1 MAGRRVLMDRMRGVA
16 ILGSTGSIGRSTLEV
31 IRRHPGRFMVVT
43 LAAGTNTELLK
54 RQIEEFGPEF
64 VSVMTEEAAVAIK
77 RVFGSKVE
85 VGFGLEGSSRA
96 ATHEGADITVSAIVG
111 AAGLMPTLAAIRA
124 GKDIALANKETL
136 VAAGLIVMEE
146 VRKQGVRL
154 LPVDSEHSAVF
165 QILQGHRRED
175 IRRII
180 LTASG
185 GPFLNLPLHGLE
197 SATPE
202 EALKHPNWKMGK
214 RITIDSATLMNKG
227 FEVIEARWLFDV
239 PPEKISVYIHPQS
252 IVHSMVE
259 YIDGSIVAQM
269 GSSDMKGPIAYALSY
284 PERVEAG
291 VENFPLAGRKLEFME
306 PESERFPS
314 LALAYNALSSGGTF
328 PAVLNAADEVA
339 VESFLERRIPFTG
352 IYRTIAEVLERHSPG
367 RADSVEDILE
377 ADRWARGMAEGVVKK
392 IYKDKGLR
400 I

>member
-1 MAGRRVLMDRMRGVA
+1 MAGRRFLMGERKGVA
-16 ILGSTGSIGRSTLEV
+16 ILGSTGSIGLSTLEV
-31 IRRHPGRFMVVT
+31 IRRHPGRFRVVT

-54 RQIEEFGPEF
+54 EQIEEFRPEF
-64 VSVMTEEAAVAIK
+64 VSVMTEEAAGIIK
-77 RVFGSKVE
+77 RACGSRVE

-96 ATHEGADITVSAIVG
+96 AAHEGANITVSAIVG
-111 AAGLMPTLAAIRA
+111 AAGLIPTLAAIKA

-136 VAAGLIVMEE
+136 VTAGHIVIQE
-146 VRKQGVRL
+146 VRKRGVRL

-185 GPFLNLPLHGLE
+185 GPFLNLPLDGLE
-197 SATPE
+197 NVTPD

-227 FEVIEARWLFDV
+227 FEVIEARWLFDL

-291 VENFPLAGRKLEFME
+291 VENFPIAGRKLEFME
-306 PESERFPS
+306 PEPERFPS
-314 LALAYNALSSGGTF
+314 LALAYKALSSGGTF

-352 IYRTIAEVLERHSPG
+352 IYRTLAEVLEGHSPG
-367 RADSVEDILE
+367 KADSVEDILE
-377 ADRWARGMAEGVVKK
+377 ADRWARGMAQGVVKK
-392 IYKDKGLR
+392 IYKEKGLR

>member
-1 MAGRRVLMDRMRGVA
+1 MAGRRFLMGERKGVA
-16 ILGSTGSIGRSTLEV
+16 ILGSTGSIGLSTLEV
-31 IRRHPGRFMVVT
+31 IRRHPGRFRVVT

-54 RQIEEFGPEF
+54 EQIEEFRPEF
-64 VSVMTEEAAVAIK
+64 VSVMTEEAAGIIK
-77 RVFGSKVE
+77 RACGSRVE

-96 ATHEGADITVSAIVG
+96 AAHEGANITVSAIVG
-111 AAGLMPTLAAIRA
+111 AAGLIPTLAAIKA

-136 VAAGLIVMEE
+136 VTAGHIVMEE

-185 GPFLNLPLHGLE
+185 GPFLNLPLDGLE
-197 SATPE
+197 NVTPD

-227 FEVIEARWLFDV
+227 FEVIEARWLFDLPV
-239 PPEKISVYIHPQS
+239 EKISVYIHPQS

-291 VENFPLAGRKLEFME
+291 VENFPIAGRKLEFME
-306 PESERFPS
+306 PEPERFPS
-314 LALAYNALSSGGTF
+314 LALAYKALSSGGTF

-352 IYRTIAEVLERHSPG
+352 IYRTLAEVLEGHSPG
-367 RADSVEDILE
+367 KADSVEDILE
-377 ADRWARGMAEGVVKK
+377 ADRWARGMAQGVVKK
-392 IYKDKGLR
+392 IYKEKGLR